1 MTYPLARLLITFLV
15 VMAAVPACAP
25 FQQYRTEYE
34 VCVSEKLPPPSECE
48 THALQQLPAG
58 GDADFLLGFI
68 EFDDQGQL
76 WDRKQMWAVLDRFT
90 AETASKDVLMVVF
103 VHGWKHSA
111 KPYDPNIE
119 TFRAVLAGLSR
130 AEKQI
135 SAVTGDPQ
143 RLVAGV
149 YIGWRGASV
158 TMPVVKELSFWNRKS
173 TAQKVGRV
181 GVTEVLNRFEQIRR
195 TKDAIDGDASRTRLV
210 VVGHSFG
217 GALVQSALSSTLGS
231 GFVHSTGPDGMISD
245 VAGFGNLV
253 VLINPAFEALLF
265 APLSDMSVERG
276 TYFTSQLPVLAVL
289 TSEADYATRYAFPAG
304 RAFSTFFEKE
314 RTIMRYNA
322 VTKKDET
329 VDEEDANRKAVGH
342 FEPYR
347 THRLYPTSDSTR
359 EQVPE
364 LHATD
369 NFAGLQEFSQSWLT
383 DKPGSKIPF
392 ESVML
397 ERTTTSAGRNPYL
410 VTYVDKELIRDH
422 NDIADWR
429 VINFLKQLILLSS
442 LRPQDV
448 QMILEIKQEAV
459 EQPKKPESIDVIK

>member
-1 MTYPLARLLITFLV
+1 MKYPSLRLLITI
-15 VMAAVPACAP
+15 MIAVALLPACAP
-25 FQQYRTEYE
+25 LKQYRTDYD
-34 VCVSEKLPPPSECE
+34 VCVSSKLDAAGECGS
-48 THALQQLPAG
+48 HALQRLPAG
-58 GDADFLLGFI
+58 NNSDFLLGFV

-76 WDRKQMWAVLDRFT
+76 WDRDQMWAVVNQVAVESAD
-90 AETASKDVLMVVF
+90 KDLLMVIF

-111 KPYDPNIE
+111 KPDDDNIK
-119 TFRAVLAGLSR
+119 TFRAVLAELAR

-135 SAVTGDPQ
+135 SDVTGQPQ

-149 YIGWRGASV
+149 YFGWRGASV
-158 TMPVVKELSFWNRKS
+158 TMPVVKELSFWNRKK
-173 TAQKVGRV
+173 TAQKVGKV

-195 TKDAIDGDASRTRLV
+195 AKDHIAGDISRTRLV

-217 GALVQSALSSTLGS
+217 GALVHSALANDLGS
-231 GFVHSTGPDGMISD
+231 GFVHSTGPDGTVSD

-265 APLSDMSVERG
+265 APLSDMSTERG
-276 TYFTSQLPVLAVL
+276 TYFGSQLPVLAVL
-289 TSEADYATRYAFPAG
+289 TSEGDAATRYAFPIG

-314 RTIMRYNA
+314 RIITRYNA
-322 VTKKDET
+322 VTKSKET
-329 VDEEDANRKAVGH
+329 IDEEEANRKTVGH

-347 THRLYPTSDSTR
+347 THRLYPTGDATR
-359 EQVPE
+359 EQVAE
-364 LHATD
+364 FEATD
-369 NFAGLQEFSQSWLT
+369 SFARLQQFTESWVT

-410 VTYVDKELIRDH
+410 VTYVDKELIRNH
-422 NDIADWR
+422 NDIADRR

-442 LRPQDV
+442 QRPEDV
-448 QMILEIKQEAV
+448 QKILRMKQGRAE
-459 EQPKKPESIDVIK
+459 

>member
-1 MTYPLARLLITFLV
+1 MKYSPARSLITVLV
-15 VMAAVPACAP
+15 VLVALPACAP
-25 FQQYRTEYE
+25 FKQYRTDYD
-34 VCVSEKLPPPSECE
+34 VCVSGDVPPPPECE
-48 THALQQLPAG
+48 THALQQLSAG
-58 GDADFLLGFI
+58 DDTEFLLGFV

-76 WDRKQMWAVLDRFT
+76 WDRKQMWAVVDKF
-90 AETASKDVLMVVF
+90 ADESASRDLLMVVF

-111 KPYDPNIE
+111 QPYDSNIE
-119 TFRAVLAGLSR
+119 TFRSVLAGLSR
-130 AEKQI
+130 AEKRI
-135 SAVTGDPQ
+135 SVVTRQRP

-149 YIGWRGASV
+149 YFGWRGASV
-158 TMPVVKELSFWNRKS
+158 TMPVVKEMSFWNRKK
-173 TAQKVGRV
+173 TAEKVGKV

-195 TKDAIDGDASRTRLV
+195 AKDAIARRENAGNVGRTRLV

-217 GALVQSALSSTLGS
+217 GALVHTALSNDLGS
-231 GFVHSTGPDGMISD
+231 GFVHSTGPDGTVSD

-265 APLSDMSVERG
+265 APLSDMAAERG
-276 TYFTSQLPVLAVL
+276 TYFWSQLPVLAVL
-289 TSEADYATRYAFPAG
+289 TSEADYATRYAFPMG

-314 RTIMRYNA
+314 RDIKRYNA
-322 VTKKDET
+322 ITKKDET

-347 THRLYPTSDSTR
+347 THLLYPTGEATR
-359 EQVPE
+359 EQVVQLE
-364 LHATD
+364 AAD
-369 NFAGLQEFSQSWLT
+369 SFEGLQQFSQSWVT
-383 DKPGSKIPF
+383 DKPGSKIQF

-397 ERTTTSAGRNPYL
+397 EHTATSAGRNPYL

-442 LRPQDV
+442 QRPEDV
-448 QMILEIKQEAV
+448 QEILR
-459 EQPKKPESIDVIK
+459 IDQ